1 VITTQTGPQP
11 ADFTDV
17 RATNL
22 AVVLR
27 FVRVNA
33 PCSRADIA
41 ASTGLNKTTVSS
53 LVGELIDRRL
63 LRETGLTE
71 HRIGRPATMIVMDG
85 APYAA
90 IGLEVST
97 DYLAAAAM
105 DLAGDRLLSWRRS
118 YPGGG
123 AGGGGAGG
131 ARRAVAAVAA
141 LARRAVSRARDEG
154 REVLGVSVGVP
165 GLVDA
170 DGTVRL
176 ATNLAWADVPLRA
189 DLIEALG
196 DPAYPVTV
204 ENDANLAVAAE
215 YRYGPHAGTANLV
228 YLTGQ
233 LGIGAGIIADGRPLR
248 GARGYSGELGH
259 ITVDPS
265 GPACTCGRRGCLE
278 AVAGIGS
285 LLDRLGMGAAAP
297 LTDVE
302 PAVEEVTLRA
312 QQGDPAVLAALTD
325 LGHRLGSGVSIL
337 ANLVNPEVVILGG
350 YFVPLAPWVLPP
362 ADDALRAGTL
372 APMAGGCRLAASTL
386 GHSAAAVGGAAGVLD
401 TVDSGR
407 LPVAAPR

>member
-1 VITTQTGPQP
+1 MITTQTGPQP

-22 AVVLR
+22 AVVLK

-97 DYLAAAAM
+97 DYLAAVAM

-118 YPGGG
+118 YPGGSGG
-123 AGGGGAGG
+123 AGTGG

-141 LARRAVSRARDEG
+141 LARRAVTRARDEG

-170 DGTVRL
+170 DGSVRL
-176 ATNLAWADVPLRA
+176 ATNLGWAEVPLRA
-189 DLIEALG
+189 DLLEALG

-204 ENDANLAVAAE
+204 ENDANLAATAE
-215 YRYGPHAGTANLV
+215 YRYGPHAGAANLV

-248 GARGYSGELGH
+248 GTRGYSGELGH
-259 ITVDPS
+259 IPVDPA
-265 GPACTCGRRGCLE
+265 GPVCSCGRRGCLE
-278 AVAGIGS
+278 AVAGIGA
-285 LLDRLGMGAAAP
+285 LLDRLGLGVSAP

-302 PAVEEVTLRA
+302 PAVEEVTRRA
-312 QQGDPAVLAALTD
+312 QHQDPAVLSALTD
-325 LGHRLGSGVSIL
+325 LGRQLGVGVSIL

-350 YFVPLAPWVLPP
+350 YYVPLAPWLLP
-362 ADDALRAGTL
+362 AAEQALRDGTL
-372 APMAGGCRLAASTL
+372 APAAGGCQLVASTL
-386 GHSAAAVGGAAGVLD
+386 GHSAAAIGGAAGVLD
-401 TVDSGR
+401 SVDSGQ
-407 LPVAAPR
+407 LPVAAHR